1 MSVMPEHASPSRDEA
16 PGILIVTP
24 TYNEAGSLA
33 DTVAAI
39 LVAAPAAHVLVVD
52 DASPDGTGVIAD
64 RLASADPR
72 VTVLHRAG
80 KQGLGRAYV
89 AGFRVA
95 LDRGYDVIVEMDAD
109 GSHPASA
116 LPALVAGLD
125 DPGVGL
131 AIGSRYVP
139 GGGLADWAA
148 GRRLLSRAG
157 NAYARFM
164 LRLGVRDV
172 TAGYRAYRAE
182 VLRELPLD
190 EIDSRG
196 YCFQIDM
203 TLRTLDAGWR
213 IVERPIEFR
222 ERTSGRSKMSK
233 AIVVEAMWRVTV
245 WGVVRLIRRPRP
257 HVHPRPIGP
266 GLSTDDGLPARTLDQ
281 SP

>member
-1 MSVMPEHASPSRDEA
+1 MSTMPADPRDPGPRVLVVMP
-16 PGILIVTP
+16 
-24 TYNEAGSLA
+24 TYDEAGSLPA
-33 DTVAAI
+33 TVAA
-39 LVAAPAAHVLVVD
+39 LFAAAPRVDLLVVD
-52 DASPDGTGVIAD
+52 DASPDGTGDLADGIA
-64 RLASADPR
+64 AADPR
-72 VTVLHRAG
+72 VKVLHRAG
-80 KQGLGRAYV
+80 KEGLGRAYV

-109 GSHPASA
+109 GSHPAQA
-116 LPALVAGLD
+116 LPDLLAALAD
-125 DPGVGL
+125 DASVGL

-157 NAYARFM
+157 NAYARFV

-182 VLRELPLD
+182 VLRALPLD

-213 IVERPIEFR
+213 IAERPIEFR
-222 ERTSGRSKMSK
+222 ERTAGRSKMSG
-233 AIVVEAMWRVTV
+233 AVVAEAMVRVTL
-245 WGVVRLIRRPRP
+245 WGITRLVGGSHQRSLA
-257 HVHPRPIGP
+257 G
-266 GLSTDDGLPARTLDQ
+266 AR
-281 SP
+281 

>member
-1 MSVMPEHASPSRDEA
+1 MSVMPDDLSTAKV
-16 PGILIVTP
+16 LVVTP
-24 TYNEAGSLA
+24 TYDEAGNVA
-33 DTVAAI
+33 ATVASI
-39 LVAAPAAHVLVVD
+39 LAAAPEAHVLVVD
-52 DASPDGTGVIAD
+52 DASPDGTGAIAD
-64 RLASADPR
+64 GLAATDPR

-80 KQGLGRAYV
+80 KEGLGRAYV
-89 AGFRVA
+89 AGFRVG
-95 LDRGYDVIVEMDAD
+95 LEREYDVIVEMDAD

-116 LPALVAGLD
+116 LPALVAALD
-125 DPGVGL
+125 DPAVGL

-157 NAYARFM
+157 NAYARAM

-182 VLRELPLD
+182 VLRGLPLD

-213 IVERPIEFR
+213 IIERPIEFR
-222 ERTSGRSKMSK
+222 ERTAGESKMSK
-233 AIVVEAMWRVTV
+233 AIVVEAMWRVTA
-245 WGVVRLIRRPRP
+245 WGVARLVRPR
-257 HVHPRPIGP
+257 
-266 GLSTDDGLPARTLDQ
+266 ARVSRAASGATATH
-281 SP
+281 

>member
-1 MSVMPEHASPSRDEA
+1 MPENASTPRGGA
-16 PGILIVTP
+16 LRVLVITP
-24 TYNEAGSLA
+24 TYDEAGSLA
-33 DTVAAI
+33 TTVAAI
-39 LVAAPAAHVLVVD
+39 RSAAPLAHVLVVD
-52 DASPDGTGVIAD
+52 DASPDGTGEIAD
-64 RLASADPR
+64 RLAADDPR
-72 VTVLHRAG
+72 VTVLHRPG

-116 LPALVAGLD
+116 LPHLVSALD
-125 DPGVGL
+125 DPAVGL

-157 NAYARFM
+157 NAYARAL

-172 TAGYRAYRAE
+172 TAGYRAYRAD
-182 VLRELPLD
+182 VLRELPLG

-203 TLRTLDAGWR
+203 TRRTLDAGWR
-213 IVERPIEFR
+213 IVEHPIEFR
-222 ERTSGRSKMSK
+222 ERTAGRSKMSK

-245 WGVVRLIRRPRP
+245 WGVARILRPRKP
-257 HVHPRPIGP
+257 VSR
-266 GLSTDDGLPARTLDQ
+266 
-281 SP
+281 SPYEATADR

>member
-1 MSVMPEHASPSRDEA
+1 MPADA
-16 PGILIVTP
+16 PAVRALVVTP
-24 TYNEAGSLA
+24 TYDEAGSLPA
-33 DTVAAI
+33 TIAA
-39 LVAAPAAHVLVVD
+39 VFAAAPHVHLLVVD
-52 DASPDGTGVIAD
+52 DASPDGTGELADEIA
-64 RLASADPR
+64 AGDPR
-72 VTVLHRAG
+72 VAVLHRAG

-89 AGFRVA
+89 AGFRWA
-95 LDRGYDVIVEMDAD
+95 LAHGYDVIVELDAD

-116 LPALVAGLD
+116 LPGLIGAVAA
-125 DPGVGL
+125 PGVGL

-182 VLRELPLD
+182 VLRGLPLD
-190 EIDSRG
+190 AIDSRG

-213 IVERPIEFR
+213 IVELPIEFR
-222 ERTSGRSKMSK
+222 ERTAGRSKMSR
-233 AIVVEAMWRVTV
+233 AIVVEAMLRVTA
-245 WGVVRLIRRPRP
+245 WGIARLFRRPAISSPPAPDVVR
-257 HVHPRPIGP
+257 
-266 GLSTDDGLPARTLDQ
+266 
-281 SP
+281 

>member
-1 MSVMPEHASPSRDEA
+1 MPEHASTPRDGA
-16 PGILIVTP
+16 PRVLVITP

-33 DTVAAI
+33 ATVAA
-39 LVAAPAAHVLVVD
+39 VFTATPAAHVLVVD
-52 DASPDGTGVIAD
+52 DASPDGTGAIAD
-64 RLASADPR
+64 GLAAADSR
-72 VTVLHRAG
+72 VTVLHREG

-89 AGFRVA
+89 AGFRAA
-95 LDRGYDVIVEMDAD
+95 LDRSFDVIVEMDAD

-116 LPALVAGLD
+116 LPVLLAALAD

-148 GRRLLSRAG
+148 GRRLLSRVG
-157 NAYARFM
+157 NAYARVM

-172 TAGYRAYRAE
+172 TAGYRAYRADL
-182 VLRELPLD
+182 LRELPLD

-222 ERTSGRSKMSK
+222 ERTAGRSKMSK

-245 WGVVRLIRRPRP
+245 WGIARLIRPPGKISRPTRGATAT
-257 HVHPRPIGP
+257 R
-266 GLSTDDGLPARTLDQ
+266 
-281 SP
+281 

>member
-1 MSVMPEHASPSRDEA
+1 MSAGPRV
-16 PGILIVTP
+16 IVVTP
-24 TYNEAGSLA
+24 TYDEAGSLA
-33 DTVAAI
+33 DTVAA
-39 LVAAPAAHVLVVD
+39 VFAAAPHVDVLVVD
-52 DASPDGTGVIAD
+52 DASPDGTGDIAD
-64 RLASADPR
+64 GMAALDPR
-72 VTVLHRAG
+72 VTVLHRAA
-80 KQGLGRAYV
+80 KEGLGRAYV

-95 LDRGYDVIVEMDAD
+95 LGRGYDVIVEMDAD

-116 LPALVAGLD
+116 LPSLLAALAD

-164 LRLGVRDV
+164 LRVRVRDM

-182 VLRELPLD
+182 VLRDIALD

-213 IVERPIEFR
+213 IAERPIEFR
-222 ERTSGRSKMSK
+222 ERTTGVSKMSSGV
-233 AIVVEAMWRVTV
+233 VVEAMRRVTA
-245 WGVVRLIRRPRP
+245 WGFTRLLRPRP
-257 HVHPRPIGP
+257 EVTPTRGA
-266 GLSTDDGLPARTLDQ
+266 TAAR
-281 SP
+281 

>member
-1 MSVMPEHASPSRDEA
+1 MPDDASASRDGT
-16 PGILIVTP
+16 PSILVVTP
-24 TYNEAGSLA
+24 TYDEAGSLA
-33 DTVAAI
+33 ATVAAI
-39 LVAAPAAHVLVVD
+39 VAAAPDAHILVVD

-64 RLASADPR
+64 GLAAADPR
-72 VTVLHRAG
+72 VSVLHRKR

-95 LDRGYDVIVEMDAD
+95 LDRGYDVIIEMDAD

-116 LPALVAGLD
+116 LPALVAALAD
-125 DPGVGL
+125 DPVVGL

-157 NAYARFM
+157 FAYARAM

-172 TAGYRAYRAE
+172 TAGYRAYRAH
-182 VLRELPLD
+182 VLRDLPLD

-203 TLRTLDAGWR
+203 TRRTLDAGWR

-222 ERTSGRSKMSK
+222 ERTAGRSKMSK
-233 AIVVEAMWRVTV
+233 AIVAEAMVRVTA
-245 WGVVRLIRRPRP
+245 WGIARLLKP
-257 HVHPRPIGP
+257 
-266 GLSTDDGLPARTLDQ
+266 PARISRPTRGANATR
-281 SP
+281 

>member
-1 MSVMPEHASPSRDEA
+1 MSLMPNDASTSRA
-16 PGILIVTP
+16 LVVTP
-24 TYNEAGSLA
+24 TYDEAGSLA
-33 DTVAAI
+33 ATVAA
-39 LVAAPAAHVLVVD
+39 VFAAAPDVHVLIVD

-64 RLASADPR
+64 RLAADDDR
-72 VTVLHRAG
+72 VTVLHRPG
-80 KQGLGRAYV
+80 KHGLGRAYV
-89 AGFRVA
+89 AGFRLA

-116 LPALVAGLD
+116 LPALVAALD
-125 DPGVGL
+125 DPAVGL

-157 NAYARFM
+157 NAYARAL

-203 TLRTLDAGWR
+203 TRRTLDAGWR
-213 IVERPIEFR
+213 VVERPIEFR
-222 ERTSGRSKMSK
+222 ERTAGRSKMSK
-233 AIVVEAMWRVTV
+233 AIVVEAMLRVTA
-245 WGVVRLIRRPRP
+245 WGIARAVRP
-257 HVHPRPIGP
+257 
-266 GLSTDDGLPARTLDQ
+266 PARVSRPTRGANAT
-281 SP
+281 P

>member
-1 MSVMPEHASPSRDEA
+1 MPEHASAPRDGT
-16 PGILIVTP
+16 PRILVVTP

-39 LVAAPAAHVLVVD
+39 LSATPEAHVLVVD
-52 DASPDGTGVIAD
+52 DASPDGTGAIAD
-64 RLASADPR
+64 GLAAAEPR
-72 VTVLHRAG
+72 VSVLHRAG

-116 LPALVAGLD
+116 LPALVAALAD
-125 DPGVGL
+125 DPAVGL

-182 VLRELPLD
+182 VLRGLPLD

-222 ERTSGRSKMSK
+222 ERTAGRSKMSK
-233 AIVVEAMWRVTV
+233 AIVAEAMLRVTV
-245 WGVVRLIRRPRP
+245 WSFARLLRRRTPVSRP
-257 HVHPRPIGP
+257 MP
-266 GLSTDDGLPARTLDQ
+266 GANATR
-281 SP
+281 

>member
-1 MSVMPEHASPSRDEA
+1 MPDAASTSRV
-16 PGILIVTP
+16 LVVTP
-24 TYNEAGSLA
+24 TYDEAGSLA
-33 DTVAAI
+33 TTVAGI
-39 LVAAPAAHVLVVD
+39 LAAAPRVHVLVVD
-52 DASPDGTGVIAD
+52 DASPDGTGEIAD
-64 RLASADPR
+64 ALAAADDR

-80 KQGLGRAYV
+80 KEGLGRAYV

-95 LDRGYDVIVEMDAD
+95 LERDYDVIVEMDAD

-116 LPALVAGLD
+116 LPALVGALD
-125 DPGVGL
+125 ADPSVGL

-157 NAYARFM
+157 NAYARAM

-182 VLRELPLD
+182 VLKGLPLD

-203 TLRTLDAGWR
+203 TRRTLDAGWR

-222 ERTSGRSKMSK
+222 ERTAGRSKMSK
-233 AIVVEAMWRVTV
+233 AIVVEAMLRVTV
-245 WGVVRLIRRPRP
+245 WGIARLVRPTWRVSRPTRGANAT
-257 HVHPRPIGP
+257 R
-266 GLSTDDGLPARTLDQ
+266 
-281 SP
+281 

>member
-1 MSVMPEHASPSRDEA
+1 MPEHASTPRGAA
-16 PGILIVTP
+16 PRVLVITP
-24 TYNEAGSLA
+24 TYDEAGSLA
-33 DTVAAI
+33 DTVSAI
-39 LVAAPAAHVLVVD
+39 LSATPDSHVLVVD
-52 DASPDGTGVIAD
+52 DASPDGTGAIAD
-64 RLASADPR
+64 GLAAADPR
-72 VTVLHRAG
+72 VTVLHRPG

-95 LDRGYDVIVEMDAD
+95 LERGYDVVVEMDAD

-116 LPALVAGLD
+116 LPALVAALD
-125 DPGVGL
+125 DPRVGL

-157 NAYARFM
+157 NAYARAL

-172 TAGYRAYRAE
+172 TAGYRAYRAD
-182 VLRELPLD
+182 VLRDLPLG

-203 TLRTLDAGWR
+203 TRRTLDAGWR

-222 ERTSGRSKMSK
+222 ERTAGRSKMSK
-233 AIVVEAMWRVTV
+233 AIVIEAMVRVTG
-245 WGVVRLIRRPRP
+245 WGIARLLRRQPVLPRA
-257 HVHPRPIGP
+257 VNGRFSAADEIASPR
-266 GLSTDDGLPARTLDQ
+266 LD
-281 SP
+281 PNA

>member
-1 MSVMPEHASPSRDEA
+1 MATMSADPRDRAPRVLVVMP
-16 PGILIVTP
+16 
-24 TYNEAGSLA
+24 TYDEAGSLP
-33 DTVAAI
+33 TTTAA
-39 LVAAPAAHVLVVD
+39 LFAAAPGVDLLVVD
-52 DASPDGTGVIAD
+52 DASPDGTGALAD
-64 RLASADPR
+64 ALAAADPR
-72 VTVLHRAG
+72 VRVLHRGG
-80 KQGLGRAYV
+80 KEGLGRAYV

-116 LPALVAGLD
+116 LPALVAALD
-125 DPGVGL
+125 DPAVGL

-157 NAYARFM
+157 NAYARFV
-164 LRLGVRDV
+164 LRLRVRDV

-203 TLRTLDAGWR
+203 TLRTFDAGWG
-213 IVERPIEFR
+213 IAERPIEFR
-222 ERTSGRSKMSK
+222 ERTAGRSKMSG
-233 AIVVEAMWRVTV
+233 AVVLEAMVRVTL
-245 WGVVRLIRRPRP
+245 WGITRFVGGSHHRSLA
-257 HVHPRPIGP
+257 G
-266 GLSTDDGLPARTLDQ
+266 AR
-281 SP
+281 

>member
-1 MSVMPEHASPSRDEA
+1 MPHDLSA
-16 PGILIVTP
+16 PKVLVVTP
-24 TYNEAGSLA
+24 TYDEAGSVA
-33 DTVAAI
+33 ATVAAV
-39 LVAAPAAHVLVVD
+39 LAASPQAHVLVVD
-52 DASPDGTGVIAD
+52 DASPDGTGEVAD
-64 RLASADPR
+64 RLAAADPR
-72 VTVLHRAG
+72 VSVLHRSA

-89 AGFRVA
+89 AGFRHA
-95 LDRGYDVIVEMDAD
+95 LERGYEVVVEMDAD

-116 LPALVAGLD
+116 LPALLAALAD
-125 DPGVGL
+125 DPATGL

-164 LRLGVRDV
+164 LRLRVRDV
-172 TAGYRAYRAE
+172 TAGYRAYRAD
-182 VLRELPLD
+182 VLRGLPLD

-203 TLRTLDAGWR
+203 TRRTLDAGWR

-222 ERTSGRSKMSK
+222 ERTAGRSKMSR

-245 WGVVRLIRRPRP
+245 WGVARLFRPP
-257 HVHPRPIGP
+257 TPPVLPMADDS
-266 GLSTDDGLPARTLDQ
+266 GLSTGEGLPAGRLDR
-281 SP
+281 SA

>member
-1 MSVMPEHASPSRDEA
+1 MSVMPGDTSTPNV
-16 PGILIVTP
+16 LVVTP

-33 DTVAAI
+33 ATVASI
-39 LVAAPAAHVLVVD
+39 LDAVPAAHVLIVD
-52 DASPDGTGVIAD
+52 DASPDGTGAIAD
-64 RLASADPR
+64 RLAAADPR

-89 AGFRVA
+89 AGFREA
-95 LDRGYDVIVEMDAD
+95 LQRGYDVIVEMDAD

-116 LPALVAGLD
+116 LPALLAALAD

-157 NAYARFM
+157 NAYARGM

-182 VLRELPLD
+182 VLRDLPLD

-222 ERTSGRSKMSK
+222 ERTAGESKMSK

-245 WGVVRLIRRPRP
+245 WGIARLGRPTP
-257 HVHPRPIGP
+257 
-266 GLSTDDGLPARTLDQ
+266 RTLPRTATTRL
-281 SP
+281 SPVDRLGPDGRAPSP

>member
-1 MSVMPEHASPSRDEA
+1 MPEHAST
-16 PGILIVTP
+16 PGVLVITP
-24 TYNEAGSLA
+24 TYDEAGSLA
-33 DTVAAI
+33 ATVAAI
-39 LVAAPAAHVLVVD
+39 LDVTPRSHVLVVD
-52 DASPDGTGVIAD
+52 DASPDGTGAIAD
-64 RLASADPR
+64 GLAAADPR
-72 VTVLHRAG
+72 VTVLHRPA

-116 LPALVAGLD
+116 LPGLVAALD
-125 DPGVGL
+125 DPVVGL

-157 NAYARFM
+157 NAYARAM

-172 TAGYRAYRAE
+172 TAGYRAYRAD
-182 VLRELPLD
+182 VLRGLPLG

-203 TLRTLDAGWR
+203 TRRTLDAGWR

-245 WGVVRLIRRPRP
+245 WGIARLFRPQR
-257 HVHPRPIGP
+257 VLPRAAGRQFSAAGEIV
-266 GLSTDDGLPARTLDQ
+266 SESLD
-281 SP
+281 PNT

>member
-1 MSVMPEHASPSRDEA
+1 MSVMPDDLSA
-16 PGILIVTP
+16 PNVLVVTP
-24 TYNEAGSLA
+24 TYNEAGSVA
-33 DTVAAI
+33 ATVASI
-39 LVAAPAAHVLVVD
+39 LDAVPDAHVLVVD
-52 DASPDGTGVIAD
+52 DASPDGTGAIAD
-64 RLASADPR
+64 GLAATDPR
-72 VTVLHRAG
+72 VTVLHREG

-89 AGFRVA
+89 AGFRAA
-95 LDRGYDVIVEMDAD
+95 LDRGYGVIVEMDAD

-116 LPALVAGLD
+116 LPALVAALH
-125 DPGVGL
+125 DPAVGL

-157 NAYARFM
+157 NAYARAM

-172 TAGYRAYRAE
+172 TAGYRAYRAD
-182 VLRELPLD
+182 VLRDLPLD

-222 ERTSGRSKMSK
+222 ERTAGESKMSK

-245 WGVVRLIRRPRP
+245 WGIARLLRPRT
-257 HVHPRPIGP
+257 RIGR
-266 GLSTDDGLPARTLDQ
+266 PAREATTRR
-281 SP
+281 

>member
-1 MSVMPEHASPSRDEA
+1 MPAGPRT
-16 PGILIVTP
+16 LVVTP
-24 TYNEAGSLA
+24 TYDEAGSLA
-33 DTVAAI
+33 TTVASVFA
-39 LVAAPAAHVLVVD
+39 AAPHVDLLVVD
-52 DASPDGTGVIAD
+52 DASPDGTGAIAD
-64 RLASADPR
+64 TLAAADPR

-89 AGFRVA
+89 AGFQVA

-116 LPALVAGLD
+116 LPSLLAALAD
-125 DPGVGL
+125 DPGTGL

-164 LRLGVRDV
+164 LRLRVRDV

-182 VLRELPLD
+182 VLRGLPLS

-203 TLRTLDAGWR
+203 TLRTLDAGWS
-213 IVERPIEFR
+213 IAERPIEFR
-222 ERTSGRSKMSK
+222 ERTAGVSKMSSG
-233 AIVVEAMWRVTV
+233 VVIEAMLRVTA
-245 WGVVRLIRRPRP
+245 WGIGRRLRPRAK
-257 HVHPRPIGP
+257 
-266 GLSTDDGLPARTLDQ
+266 LSPSRGATAVR
-281 SP
+281 

>member
-1 MSVMPEHASPSRDEA
+1 MAVMSEHANTR
-16 PGILIVTP
+16 GVLVITP
-24 TYNEAGSLA
+24 TYDEAESLPP
-33 DTVAAI
+33 TVAAI
-39 LVAAPAAHVLVVD
+39 LAAMPGSHVLVVD
-52 DASPDGTGVIAD
+52 DASPDGTGAIAD
-64 RLASADPR
+64 GLAAEDSR
-72 VTVLHRAG
+72 VTVLHRPG

-116 LPALVAGLD
+116 LPALVSALD
-125 DPGVGL
+125 DPAVGL

-157 NAYARFM
+157 NAYARAL

-182 VLRELPLD
+182 VLRQLPLG

-203 TLRTLDAGWR
+203 SRRTLDAGWR

-222 ERTSGRSKMSK
+222 ERTAGRSKMSK

-245 WGVVRLIRRPRP
+245 WGVARLLRPRQP
-257 HVHPRPIGP
+257 LSRPTRGA
-266 GLSTDDGLPARTLDQ
+266 TT

>member
-1 MSVMPEHASPSRDEA
+1 MSAGPRV
-16 PGILIVTP
+16 LVVTP
-24 TYNEAGSLA
+24 TYDEAGSLA
-33 DTVAAI
+33 ATVAAA
-39 LVAAPAAHVLVVD
+39 LAAAPQADLLVVD

-64 RLASADPR
+64 GLAAADPR
-72 VTVLHRAG
+72 VTVLHRPG
-80 KQGLGRAYV
+80 KEGLGRAYV
-89 AGFRVA
+89 AGFRLA

-116 LPALVAGLD
+116 LPALLAALAD
-125 DPGVGL
+125 DADAGL

-164 LRLGVRDV
+164 LRVPVRDV

-182 VLRELPLD
+182 VLRALPLD
-190 EIDSRG
+190 RIDSRG

-213 IVERPIEFR
+213 IAERPIEFR
-222 ERTSGRSKMSK
+222 ERTAGVSKMSTGV
-233 AIVVEAMWRVTV
+233 VVEAMLRVTA
-245 WGVVRLIRRPRP
+245 WGFSRLVRPPVKVSPPRR
-257 HVHPRPIGP
+257 GA
-266 GLSTDDGLPARTLDQ
+266 TAAR
-281 SP
+281 